1 MHHDTSVFKFQNILG
16 TKWDMEGL
24 AKFIMEINKQRNKT
38 SAITVVYTWN
48 CFPNSFSMSIK
59 PRFFF

>member
-38 SAITVVYTWN
+38 SAITIVCT
-48 CFPNSFSMSIK
+48 
-59 PRFFF
+59 